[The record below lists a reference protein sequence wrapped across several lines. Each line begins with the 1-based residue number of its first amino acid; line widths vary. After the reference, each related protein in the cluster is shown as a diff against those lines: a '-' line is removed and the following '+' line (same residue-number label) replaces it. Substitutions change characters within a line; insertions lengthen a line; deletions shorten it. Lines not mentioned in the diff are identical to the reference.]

1 MASPEI
7 TSHELLQRL
16 QKETDNDDLIH
27 EVATRIND
35 PAHQNEIEH
44 AAYAVMEK
52 QPSWSNCIGQQ
63 KCHPKELLQPTS
75 RNDLVDADKEGK
87 SEGLHVRAV
96 GSGHSFSNV
105 CPTDGILLDPHG
117 MKGILPVDASL
128 PIKPSTASSLFCAE
142 SGITIKALNAAL
154 DKAKRA
160 LANMGAY
167 DGQTLAGAISTGTH
181 GTGIGLGPIA
191 SSARSLVLISA
202 CGDQKRGK
210 TPCRSKKCGMFER
223 FWGQGA
229 LGS

>member
-1 MASPEI
+1 M
-7 TSHELLQRL
+7 
-16 QKETDNDDLIH
+16 
-27 EVATRIND
+27 
-35 PAHQNEIEH
+35 
-44 AAYAVMEK
+44 
-52 QPSWSNCIGQQ
+52 
-63 KCHPKELLQPTS
+63 
-75 RNDLVDADKEGK
+75 K
-87 SEGLHVRAV
+87 S
-96 GSGHSFSNV
+96 
-105 CPTDGILLDPHG
+105 
-117 MKGILPVDASL
+117 ILPVDASL
-128 PIKPSTASSLFCAE
+128 LIEPSTASSVFRAE
-142 SGITIKALNAAL
+142 SGITIKALNTAL

-191 SSARSLVLISA
+191 SSVRSLVLISA